1 MGSKAKK
8 PKKTSEEVAREQL
21 QARQLDDEIG
31 EGEQR
36 FKALA
41 RNKLGAKSL
50 LAGKGD
56 ASSSTASAAPTGFY
70 KKVAK
75 KKKKAAPA
83 PDNGGG
89 E

>member
-8 PKKTSEEVAREQL
+8 PKKSSEEVARERL
-21 QARQLDDEIG
+21 QARQLDKEIG

-50 LAGKGD
+50 LADKAVGAD
-56 ASSSTASAAPTGFY
+56 VSAPKSVYQT
-70 KKVAK
+70 KTK
-75 KKKKAAPA
+75 KKKKATI
-83 PDNGGG
+83 DNSGGKK
-89 E
+89 

>member
-1 MGSKAKK
+1 MGGGAKK
-8 PKKTSEEVAREQL
+8 PRKTSEEVARERL
-21 QARQLDDEIG
+21 QSRQLDKEIG

-50 LAGKGD
+50 LADKGVGAD
-56 ASSSTASAAPTGFY
+56 VSAPKSIYGLNP
-70 KKVAK
+70 
-75 KKKKAAPA
+75 KKKAKVRKET
-83 PDNGGG
+83 GG